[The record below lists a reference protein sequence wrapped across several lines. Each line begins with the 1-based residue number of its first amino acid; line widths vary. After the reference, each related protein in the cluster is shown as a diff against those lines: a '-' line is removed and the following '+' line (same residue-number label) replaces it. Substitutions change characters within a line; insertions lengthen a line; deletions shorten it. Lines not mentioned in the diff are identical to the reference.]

1 MQSVRWVMTRG
12 LWALAFVGSVSP
24 AVAQERPNAPDSLPS
39 REQIQQPTPNTRPG
53 DGTKVRVD
61 ASRVAGAAPCPLD
74 TSPLRVTLTGIAY
87 VAADGRALPAPIVAL
102 LDGLG
107 TGEAGEQP
115 IGIVCRIRDRATA
128 ALRRAGYVASVQVPP
143 QELVGGKLTLSVVLA
158 HITEVRVRGD
168 VGPNRAALLARI
180 AQLQKLDPLN
190 ERAAERILL
199 LAGDIP
205 GLDIQLALRPAGTV
219 PGAVIGDLTIVR
231 RRFALLAN
239 IQNYG
244 SRQIGREIGYARA
257 EGYGLLTA
265 SDTAYVGVSS
275 TIGSDE
281 QLVGQ
286 VGWLTGVGSQGAT
299 FGLRA
304 NYALSRP
311 DLGQLDLRSNSLIA
325 GFDVTAPVIRSL
337 SRNLT
342 LGTGAELIEQR
353 TRIYARDTSSPL
365 NRDKLRVLFVRGAGS
380 VRARQPDGSEWGSL
394 AGTLELRR
402 GLSLFDATK
411 RGETRSGDGYTP
423 SRFGANPQALVI
435 RGTLD
440 GQVRSGAISVA
451 SAARGQWASNA
462 LLNFEE
468 FSVGNLSI
476 GRGYDPGANS
486 GDRAVGVQNE
496 VRVDLAATPSL
507 PVQVFAF
514 NDTVWLW
521 NLDRNTTE
529 AYRRLRS
536 YGAGV
541 RVTLPG
547 RAVMEAG
554 YARPLDRALSFD
566 KARPPGRLLISLTAQ
581 FAPQAR

>member
-1 MQSVRWVMTRG
+1 MRSVRIVMARG
-12 LWALAFVGSVSP
+12 LWVLALVG
-24 AVAQERPNAPDSLPS
+24 AGAAAIAQERPNLPDSVPS
-39 REQIQQPTPNTRPG
+39 REQIQPPTPTGRSGNGTR
-53 DGTKVRVD
+53 VRVD
-61 ASRVAGAAPCPLD
+61 ASGVAGAAPCPLD
-74 TSPLRVTLTGIAY
+74 TSPLRTTLTSVTY
-87 VAADGRALPAPIVAL
+87 VAADGRALPAQITAL
-102 LDGLG
+102 LEGID
-107 TGEAGEQP
+107 TGVGGEQP
-115 IGIVCRIRDRATA
+115 IGVVCRIRDRATA
-128 ALRRAGYVASVQVPP
+128 ALRAAGYVASVQVPP

-239 IQNYG
+239 LQNYG

-275 TIGSDE
+275 TIGSNE

-286 VGWLTGVGSQGAT
+286 IGYLTGVGSQGAT
-299 FGLRA
+299 FGVRA
-304 NYALSRP
+304 NYAVSRP

-325 GFDVTAPVIRSL
+325 GFDVTVPVIRSL

-365 NRDKLRVLFVRGAGS
+365 NRDKLRVLFLRAAGS
-380 VRARQPDGSEWGSL
+380 VRARQPDGIEWGSL
-394 AGTLELRR
+394 AGALELRR
-402 GLSLFDATK
+402 GLALFDATK
-411 RGETRSGDGYTP
+411 RGETRSSDGYTP

-440 GQVRSGAISVA
+440 GVVRSGAVSIA
-451 SAARGQWASNA
+451 TGARGQWASDA

-468 FSVGNLSI
+468 FSIGNLSI

-496 VRVDLAATPSL
+496 VRVDLPVSPRV

-529 AYRRLRS
+529 AQRRLRS
-536 YGAGV
+536 YGAGL
-541 RVTLPG
+541 RLTLPG
-547 RAVMEAG
+547 RAVLEVG

-566 KARPPGRLLISLTAQ
+566 RARPPGRLLVSLTAQ